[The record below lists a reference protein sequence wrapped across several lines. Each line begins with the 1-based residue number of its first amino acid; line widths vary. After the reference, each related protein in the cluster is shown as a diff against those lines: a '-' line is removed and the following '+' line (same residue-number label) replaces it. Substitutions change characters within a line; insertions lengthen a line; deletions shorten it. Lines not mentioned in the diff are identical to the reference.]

1 MYIFKKYTRSATV
14 SSTSKKTLEAECSEL
29 VEKEVPIYTTVS
41 RIIGYEQ
48 KTVTVKTTQRI
59 YYYHTKT
66 RTLKSKA
73 QTYKVWSNSSND
85 KNLIKQ
91 GYKYTGTKQEIK

>member
-1 MYIFKKYTRSATV
+1 MKKLLSA
-14 SSTSKKTLEAECSEL
+14 LIIAAFAL
-29 VEKEVPIYTTVS
+29 VC
-41 RIIGYEQ
+41 GFAEQ
-48 KTVTVKTTQRI
+48 KTVTVTTTERI

-85 KNLIKQ
+85 TKLIKQ
-91 GYKYTGTKQEIK
+91 GYKYTGTRQEIK